1 MFPDNRWLSHA
12 SNHVQWNTRL
22 LTCQFKWMKF
32 DGIESFRSE
41 GSFPSGWFR
50 LGLFQ
55 RNQRNESKETTNQKG
70 DERQTHAQT
79 ERKKREGVVAA
90 AVVVVAAA
98 AGAAAAA
105 VVVVLTLLNR
115 APIAASTMRETLT
128 HNKNT
133 RKRIVKRKKSHNA
146 LPDL

>member
-1 MFPDNRWLSHA
+1 MELNRLEVKDLFRVDDFVLA
-12 SNHVQWNTRL
+12 F
-22 LTCQFKWMKF
+22 FK
-32 DGIESFRSE
+32 GT
-41 GSFPSGWFR
+41 
-50 LGLFQ
+50 
-55 RNQRNESKETTNQKG
+55 KETTNQKG